1 MMGNNIQRQGQPSM
15 PVIPPTTVFRAILIL
30 CLAPIASLATAAE
43 GPKPP
48 PENPY
53 HVERSWPDY
62 FLEHQKLFTEKAG
75 TYKAGKHPVWTVHVP
90 DGWIGNSTIIEG
102 EDGLIVYDTSAN
114 VQAGAHILK
123 EIRKFSDKP
132 IKAIFYSHHHSD
144 HHGGTA
150 ALVTPEQ
157 VADGSVKI
165 YAWDN
170 FEDEIANEFGA
181 ILPRQLMG
189 VFYYGPDLLPPE
201 EKHHHGCCSPK
212 ILGGKTGHIPLTDTF
227 SEDTDLEIAG
237 VKIRVF
243 YTGGEA
249 ISEFGL
255 HLPDFDMV
263 LIGDEFFYALANV
276 HSIRG
281 SKPRLPENYMNA
293 LDTVREIRPQW
304 LLGSH
309 IMPIEGREDI
319 QRYVTTSR
327 DAIQYLWDQSI
338 RHINKGYTPAE
349 LQQKFTQLPDYL
361 DLDPFTR
368 PMYGTPWIVA
378 PEMYT
383 GWVSWFSGDSTDL
396 LPTEP
401 VEKAR
406 RYVELMGGRDKVLAE
421 AERAFEAGD
430 AQFAAELTQ
439 MLVRIDHQ
447 DWGARHLKAASLR
460 KRGYGE
466 LNTIARA
473 WYLNGANELDGK
485 VNPNALLRLGLG
497 SAGRGL
503 PPARLLEFLRYQVDA
518 ERAGDTRMR
527 VGFEFTDYEQ
537 NYSVELRNSILE
549 IRNGPA
555 PEGTPT
561 VRLTA
566 PQFQGILAGRPAPEG
581 AGDVAAL
588 ERLLG
593 YLDREQT
600 GFYMHVR

>member
-1 MMGNNIQRQGQPSM
+1 MIRNLQTAARQ
-15 PVIPPTTVFRAILIL
+15 TLCIL
-30 CLAPIASLATAAE
+30 CMLTVANVAAE
-43 GPKPP
+43 AAEDQQGR
-48 PENPY
+48 ENPY
-53 HVERSWPDY
+53 QVERSWPEY

-75 TYKAGKHPVWTVHVP
+75 TYKAGKYPVWTVHVP

-102 EDGLIVYDTSAN
+102 EDGLIVYDTSVN
-114 VQAGAHILK
+114 MEAGAHIAR
-123 EIRKFSDKP
+123 EIRKLSDKP

-170 FEDEIANEFGA
+170 FEDEVANEFGA

-189 VFYYGPDLLPPE
+189 VFYYGPDLLPAE
-201 EKHHHGCCSPK
+201 DKHHHGCCSPK
-212 ILGGKTGHIPLTDTF
+212 ILGGQVGHIPPTDTF
-227 SEDTDLEIAG
+227 SEDTELEIAG
-237 VKIRVF
+237 VKLKVF

-255 HLPDFDMV
+255 YLPEFDMV
-263 LIGDEFFYALANV
+263 LIADEFFYALANV

-293 LDTVREIRPQW
+293 LDTVREIRPRW

-327 DAIQYLWDQSI
+327 DAIQFLWDQSI
-338 RHINKGYTPAE
+338 RYINKGYTPAE
-349 LQQKFTQLPDYL
+349 LQQKFIELPDYL
-361 DLDPFTR
+361 DLAPFTR

-378 PEMYT
+378 PELYT
-383 GWVSWFSGDSTDL
+383 GWVSWFSGDATDL
-396 LPTEP
+396 LPTP
-401 VEKAR
+401 PAEKAR
-406 RYVELMGGRDKVLAE
+406 RFVTLMGGRDKVLAE
-421 AERAFEAGD
+421 AEKAFEAGD

-439 MLVRIDHQ
+439 MLVRIDHN

-460 KRGYGE
+460 MRGYSE

-473 WYLNGANELDGK
+473 WYLNGAHELEGK
-485 VNPNALLRLGLG
+485 IDPGALMRLGLR

-503 PPARLLEFLRYQVDA
+503 PPGRLLESLRYQVDA
-518 ERAGDTRMR
+518 ERAGDKRMLL
-527 VGFEFTDYEQ
+527 GFEFTDSGQ
-537 NYSVELRNSILE
+537 SYSVELRNSILE
-549 IRNGPA
+549 IQEGAAPA
-555 PEGTPT
+555 GAPV

-566 PQFQGILAGRPAPEG
+566 DELRGVLAGQPAPGE
-581 AGDVAAL
+581 AGDTTAL
-588 ERLLG
+588 NRLLG